1 MLDRIIAQIALALL
15 SWIDKRI
22 QAGSVAFDADVDRD
36 RLRRAGSRIDEWLRE
51 QDRIHSR
58 GQSDTS
64 GTESK
69 DASLHPPKGG
79 VDSKQQ

>member
-1 MLDRIIAQIALALL
+1 MFNKILAQIAIGLVDALL
-15 SWIDKRI
+15 KRI
-22 QAGSVAFDADVDRD
+22 ETGKIAVDADVDRD

-69 DASLHPPKGG
+69 DASLHAPKGG

>member
-58 GQSDTS
+58 GQPDTNRA
-64 GTESK
+64 ESK
-69 DASLHPPKGG
+69 DASLHSPKGG